1 MARAVAQGAVSRV
14 ESAPM
19 PSRPRSRE
27 VLFRTLLVCGSL
39 LVGLVVLELG
49 VRIVDAGPQV
59 SLADW
64 HNIIRQQRV
73 STHGYTDA
81 RARYDSALGFVGSP
95 NYSVPGFHYD
105 AHGFRVTPAPAG
117 VTLTEP
123 PILAV
128 GGSYTLGH
136 GVADEETFPSQLQ
149 ALIGRRTINAGMEAY
164 GLDQM
169 VLRAEAVAAEDR
181 PAAIVLSFGAD
192 NLRRVEMSRVW
203 GVEKPYFTAVND
215 TLFLQHV
222 PVPPSPDPAT
232 TLDIWQRLFGRSVLV
247 DLILRHFGWQY
258 EWSVDHARVSAR
270 DEGVKLSCPLFK
282 RLAMLGVP
290 TIVTAEYDPYL
301 WTDPPYMKEQNALT
315 DEVLR
320 CADAAGFVTINPFD
334 AIDQGM
340 RTAGRDLYYRKGEHP
355 SPAGHALV
363 AKLVADALQRLE
375 RHAKA
380 KP

>member
-1 MARAVAQGAVSRV
+1 MSSRT
-14 ESAPM
+14 
-19 PSRPRSRE
+19 RLRE
-27 VLFRTLLVCGSL
+27 ALFRTLLVCGSL
-39 LVGLVVLELG
+39 LFGLAALELG
-49 VRIVDAGPQV
+49 VRIAEGPKA
-59 SLADW
+59 LTDW

-81 RARYDSALGFVGSP
+81 RARYDSVLGFVGSP
-95 NYSVPGFHYD
+95 NYSEPAFHYD
-105 AHGFRVTPAPAG
+105 AQGFRVTPAPAG
-117 VTLTEP
+117 TALTEP

-128 GGSYTLGH
+128 GGSYTLGDE
-136 GVADEETFPSQLQ
+136 VADDETFPAQLQ
-149 ALIGRRTINAGMEAY
+149 ALTGRRTINAGMEAY

-169 VLRAEAVAAEDR
+169 VLRAEVGAAEDS
-181 PAAIVLSFGAD
+181 PAAIIVSFGAD
-192 NLRRVEMSRVW
+192 NLRRMEMSRVW
-203 GVEKPYFTAVND
+203 GAEKPYFTLTDGKLALRN
-215 TLFLQHV
+215 V

-232 TLDIWQRLFGRSVLV
+232 TLDIWQGLFGRSMLV

-258 EWSVDHARVSAR
+258 EWSVDHVRVSPRGEA
-270 DEGVKLSCPLFK
+270 VKLSCPLFK

-290 TIVTAEYDPYL
+290 TIVAAEYDPYL
-301 WTDPPYMKEQNALT
+301 WTDLPYMKEQNALT
-315 DEVLR
+315 DAVLR

-334 AIDQGM
+334 AIDKGM

-375 RHAKA
+375 LHAKG